1 MINNGVFVISLD
13 FEMFWGVHHTHFV
26 NRYLK
31 NLEST
36 PLVVPRL
43 LQTFEH
49 YNIHA
54 TWATVGLLFNK
65 SFSQLTSQ
73 LPAELPTYNNPELN
87 PFRHL
92 NDDARFP
99 EEIYC
104 APKLVQSILQTP
116 HQELASHTYS
126 HFYCLEP
133 GQTASQFEA
142 DLIMAKSKLQEVGQ
156 DLHTLVFPVNQLNP
170 SYLSILQKLGVACYR
185 GNPNNWLYKAVDEKH
200 ESLFRRMIRLMDS
213 YFNLSGYH
221 CYDPKSLTEGVLTN
235 IPASRFLRPFPRR
248 LKFLENLRFRRI
260 EKAMTHAAKNNLVFH
275 LWWHPHNFGDNTDH
289 NFQFLSRI
297 LALFQM
303 LNQKYQMQ
311 SMNMLEL
318 TQRLRNE
325 EPKRAEKI

>member
-1 MINNGVFVISLD
+1 MSNNGVFVISLD

-36 PLVVPRL
+36 PRVIPRL
-43 LQTFEH
+43 LQTFER
-49 YNIHA
+49 YDVHA
-54 TWATVGLLFNK
+54 TWAIVGLLFNK
-65 SFSQLTSQ
+65 SFSQATSQ

-92 NDDARFP
+92 NDDARPP
-99 EEIYC
+99 EDIC
-104 APKLVQSILQTP
+104 FAPKLVQSILQTP

-126 HFYCLEP
+126 HFFCLEP

-156 DLHTLVFPVNQLNP
+156 DMRTLVFPVNQLNP
-170 SYLSILQKLGVACYR
+170 DYLPVLQKLGIASYR
-185 GNPNNWLYKAVDEKH
+185 GNPDSWLYKAVDEKQ
-200 ESLFRRMIRLMDS
+200 EFLFRRMIRLMDS
-213 YFNLSGYH
+213 YFNFSGYH
-221 CYDPKSLTEGVLTN
+221 GYDQKSLTEGALTN
-235 IPASRFLRPFPRR
+235 IPASFFLRPFSPR

-275 LWWHPHNFGDNTDH
+275 LWWHPHNFGNNTDH
-289 NFQFLSRI
+289 NFQFLNRI
-297 LALFQM
+297 LDHFQM

-318 TQRLRNE
+318 TQRLGNE
-325 EPKRAEKI
+325 EPK